1 MTNNT
6 QFNGLLLV
14 DKPSGISSH
23 DVVARL
29 RRILR
34 TKAVGHSGTLD
45 PMASGLMVCLIN
57 EGTKLSQYILEGDKG
72 YRVRAQFGLRTD
84 TLDTTGEVLE
94 KFAVDVSLERIRD
107 EALKLQ
113 GEMELDVPIY
123 SAIKV
128 QGKKL
133 YEYARENKDVS
144 IPKKVMKFWDVT
156 PVEIGPDWAEFDIK
170 CSKGSYIRTWVD
182 LLGKALGCGAA
193 MSSLRRTWSSPYFLT
208 QAQTLEDI
216 ENTVRG
222 EGLVGSGPN
231 LEARFDSGSGVG
243 FDFGTTVGA
252 AFIALEKSLPQFK
265 KIRVK
270 GQDRVLLG
278 NGQISHDL
286 RSQLITLFNPS
297 EDQYIQIIAQDG
309 GQLLALVGLEPGKG
323 FALRR
328 VFK

>member
-45 PMASGLMVCLIN
+45 PLASGLMVCLIN

-72 YRVRAQFGLRTD
+72 YRVRAQLGLRTD

-94 KFAVDVSLERIRD
+94 RAAVDISRDRILE

-113 GEMELDVPIY
+113 GEMELEVPIY

-133 YEYARENKDVS
+133 YEYARQEQEVS
-144 IPKKVMKFWDVT
+144 LPKKVMKFWDVT
-156 PVEIGPDWAEFDIK
+156 PVEIGPDWVEFDIK

-193 MSSLRRTWSSPYFLT
+193 MSSLRRTWSAPYFLS
-208 QAQTLEDI
+208 QAHTLEEI
-216 ENTVRG
+216 E
-222 EGLVGSGPN
+222 SGN
-231 LEARFDSGSGVG
+231 S
-243 FDFGTTVGA
+243 GA
-252 AFIALEKSLPQFK
+252 AFVSMERALPQVK

-286 RSQLITLFNPS
+286 RSQLITYFNPDQ
-297 EDQYIQIIAQDG
+297 DQYIQIVSAEAG
-309 GQLLALVGLEPGKG
+309 NLLALIGLEHGRG
-323 FALRR
+323 FILRR

>member
-1 MTNNT
+1 MNNS

-29 RRILR
+29 RRMLR

-45 PMASGLMVCLIN
+45 PLASGLMVCLIN

-72 YRVRAQFGLRTD
+72 YRVRAQLGVRTD
-84 TLDTTGEVLE
+84 TLDTTGEILE
-94 KFAVDVSLERIRD
+94 KKTVDISHERILK
-107 EALKLQ
+107 EALAIQ
-113 GEMELDVPIY
+113 GEMELEVPIY

-133 YEYARENKDVS
+133 YEYARQEQEVV
-144 IPKKVMKFWDVT
+144 IPKKIMNFWDVT
-156 PVEIGPDWAEFDIK
+156 AVEMGTDWAEFDIK

-193 MSSLRRTWSSPYFLT
+193 MMSLRRTWSAPYFLP
-208 QAQTLEDI
+208 QAQTLEEI
-216 ENTVRG
+216 EESVSLAEQRQNY
-222 EGLVGSGPN
+222 S
-231 LEARFDSGSGVG
+231 
-243 FDFGTTVGA
+243 
-252 AFIALEKSLPQFK
+252 AFVSIEKSLPQLK
-265 KIRVK
+265 RIRIK

-286 RSQLITLFNPS
+286 RAHLISVFNPN
-297 EDQYIQIIAQDG
+297 EDQYVQITDQESG
-309 GQLLALVGLEPGKG
+309 KLLALVGLESGKG
-323 FALRR
+323 FVIKR
-328 VFK
+328 VFKY